1 MGSFIMPAGFRKIA
15 GLTIL
20 YNGLLFGVLFSVA
33 VAQDDPFGIPDTL
46 TVGSIEVCPNSSFSI
61 PVSLF
66 NDEQL
71 RGLTIPLKL
80 TGDLADFTCDSVIFN
95 PYRTTNLDFVSAYID
110 NENKSFLL
118 GIVPTLDSNQV
129 YFEPGTGLLCEI
141 FITVG
146 DIWESEVETL
156 TTAQLPPFNTLKL
169 VGDSITPF
177 VPEFIPGIIQINPT
191 GIPDEIISPKRV
203 AIEITAYPNPFNE
216 NLSLAIALDAPGY
229 LDISIYNLLGQRII
243 SERCFGSIGT
253 NYFGP
258 IQFSERGTGI
268 YIVQVRKAEMSSI
281 KKVIFIK

>member
-1 MGSFIMPAGFRKIA
+1 MPAGFRKIA

-20 YNGLLFGVLFSVA
+20 INSLLFCVLFSLA
-33 VAQDDPFGIPDTL
+33 IAQDDPFGIPDTL
-46 TVGSIEVCPNSSFSI
+46 TVASIEASPNSSFSI

-66 NDEQL
+66 NDEHL
-71 RGLTIPLKL
+71 MGMTIPLKL
-80 TGDLADFTCDSVIFN
+80 MGDLAGITCDSVIFN
-95 PYRTTNLDFVSAYID
+95 PDRIANLDFVNTYID

-118 GIVPTLDSNQV
+118 GIIPSLDSNQIF
-129 YFEPGTGLLCEI
+129 FEPDSGLLCEI

-146 DIWESEVETL
+146 DVWASDIETL
-156 TTAQLPPFNTLKL
+156 TTAQLPPFNTLKFA
-169 VGDSITPF
+169 GDSITPF
-177 VPEFIPGIIQINPT
+177 EPEIIPGIIQINPT
-191 GIPDEIISPKRV
+191 RIPDEIISLERV